1 MRHLPLLLAAALVVS
16 ACMGLD
22 ADQAEPRLS
31 ATGSAG
37 SDFGATLLDT
47 RKQLEFTLSNG
58 DGTGIAKAQTLE
70 DIAVE
75 VSGAGLTVGHTC
87 PKALES
93 GESCFITV
101 YYAPT
106 AAAAELEG
114 ALRVTS
120 NADAQVQRL
129 GGSAVAE
136 LDPPQGALRF
146 DGSPVSDFEVDVGRS
161 LQRSY
166 TVRNIGNADDAL
178 TITGPTQE
186 GWTFGHDCTGALRP
200 DATCTVNVRFAPTG
214 EGPSTP
220 SPLVIGDAYNDAY
233 GRLTLHVGG
242 VGR

>member
-1 MRHLPLLLAAALVVS
+1 MRHLPLLLAAALGLG

-22 ADQAEPRLS
+22 ADPADPQLG
-31 ATGSAG
+31 ATGSSGTA
-37 SDFGATLLDT
+37 FGATLLGT

-58 DGTGIAKAQTLE
+58 GGGGVVEAETLE
-70 DIAVE
+70 NIAIT

-87 PKALES
+87 PEELDS

-106 AAAAELEG
+106 AAASALEG

-129 GGSAVAE
+129 SGSAVAE
-136 LDPPQGALRF
+136 LDPAQGALRF
-146 DGSPVSDFEVDVGRS
+146 DGSPVSDFEVEVRRS
-161 LQRSY
+161 LVRSY

-178 TITGPTQE
+178 TVTGPTQE
-186 GWTFGHDCTGALRP
+186 GWTFDHDCTGALAP
-200 DATCTVNVRFAPTG
+200 DATCTVNVRFAPTE

-233 GRLTLHVGG
+233 GGLTLHVGG